1 MIHFF
6 PIKLAQLLI
15 KKAHGAKIGGLSHF
29 EGDDS
34 ICGIHDPDVSM
45 LPFRAL
51 CQQTARS
58 TFYGGVQKLPMNVFY
73 LIKVSAT

>member
-6 PIKLAQLLI
+6 PKKLAQLLI
-15 KKAHGAKIGGLSHF
+15 KKAHGAKIGGLSHLG
-29 EGDDS
+29 GDDY

-45 LPFRAL
+45 SCFRAP

-58 TFYGGVQKLPMNVFY
+58 TFYGGDQKLPMNVFY
-73 LIKVSAT
+73 LIKASPT